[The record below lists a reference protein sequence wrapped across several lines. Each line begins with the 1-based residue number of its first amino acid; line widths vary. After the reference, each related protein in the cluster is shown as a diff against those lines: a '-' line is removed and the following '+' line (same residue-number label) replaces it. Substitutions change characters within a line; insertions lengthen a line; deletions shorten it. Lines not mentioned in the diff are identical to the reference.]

1 MRPECRDCKL
11 TPEEMLKCEVV
22 DLLTERQTNA
32 KNLRCN
38 RGRKWI
44 KEVKNPYARA
54 DGQVRNSKPKK
65 NGE

>member
-1 MRPECRDCKL
+1 MRPECKDCKL
-11 TPEEMLKCEVV
+11 SPEEMLLCEVV

-38 RGRKWI
+38 RGSKWT
-44 KEVKNPYARA
+44 KEVTNFHARA
-54 DGQVRNSKPKK
+54 DGRVKSSKPKK